1 MDSTADAEDFRLP
14 KARPGKIVSLNRPAE
29 VHSTTV
35 ALRAQIFLAVS
46 QGASMKMNS
55 TRVLLGGLA
64 GGFVWMFW
72 SWLTGYLIIGM
83 ARYDMATQA
92 GLFLKTSRGC

>member
-1 MDSTADAEDFRLP
+1 
-14 KARPGKIVSLNRPAE
+14 
-29 VHSTTV
+29 
-35 ALRAQIFLAVS
+35 
-46 QGASMKMNS
+46 MKMNS